1 MAFVDLLNDSLRLI
15 AMYYLRV
22 SKTLLTC
29 K

>member
-15 AMYYLRV
+15 VLYYLRV